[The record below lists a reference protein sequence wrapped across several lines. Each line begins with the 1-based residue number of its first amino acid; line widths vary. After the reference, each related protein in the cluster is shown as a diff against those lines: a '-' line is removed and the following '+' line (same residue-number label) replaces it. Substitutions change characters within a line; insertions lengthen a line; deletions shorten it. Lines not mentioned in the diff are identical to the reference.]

1 MFWVRSLKC
10 LPTRLDTESNMRA
23 IAQQLNPEIAGRRPV
38 LAAPVGRRFSKDR
51 FPEALKGLME
61 ERHLSYRQLAY
72 KTQLSAGYLNHLTKG
87 SRPVPADPVIE
98 NLAAALHVEAD
109 FFLEFRL
116 RQVARVLGQAPP
128 LADMLYGILACDTP
142 VTEDIVD
149 LLADAQDGDGGKNL
163 DPSAERDIIGL

>member
-1 MFWVRSLKC
+1 M
-10 LPTRLDTESNMRA
+10 
-23 IAQQLNPEIAGRRPV
+23 
-38 LAAPVGRRFSKDR
+38 
-51 FPEALKGLME
+51 
-61 ERHLSYRQLAY
+61 
-72 KTQLSAGYLNHLTKG
+72 
-87 SRPVPADPVIE
+87 IE

-116 RQVARVLGQAPP
+116 RQVARVLGEAPP

>member
-1 MFWVRSLKC
+1 MFWVSSLKC
-10 LPTRLDTESNMRA
+10 LHSQLDTRTDMRA
-23 IAQQLNPEIAGRRPV
+23 IAQQLKPEIAGRRPV
-38 LAAPVGRRFSKDR
+38 LASPVDRRFSTDR

-98 NLAAALHVEAD
+98 NLATALHVDAD

-116 RQVARVLGQAPP
+116 RQVSRVLGEAPP
-128 LADMLYGILACDTP
+128 LADKLYGILACDVP
-142 VTEDIVD
+142 VTDDIVG
-149 LLADAQDGDGGKNL
+149 LLSDAQDGDGANDL
-163 DPSAERDIIGL
+163 DPSAERGIVVI

>member
-1 MFWVRSLKC
+1 MFWVPSLKC
-10 LPTRLDTESNMRA
+10 LHPQLDTRTDMRA
-23 IAQQLNPEIAGRRPV
+23 IAQQLKPEIAGRRPV
-38 LAAPVGRRFSKDR
+38 LASPVDRRFSTDR

-98 NLAAALHVEAD
+98 NLATALHVEAD

-116 RQVARVLGQAPP
+116 RQVARVLGEAPP
-128 LADMLYGILACDTP
+128 LADKLYGILACDVP
-142 VTEDIVD
+142 VTDDIVG
-149 LLADAQDGDGGKNL
+149 LLSDAQDGDGGKTP
-163 DPSAERDIIGL
+163 DPSAELGIVVL